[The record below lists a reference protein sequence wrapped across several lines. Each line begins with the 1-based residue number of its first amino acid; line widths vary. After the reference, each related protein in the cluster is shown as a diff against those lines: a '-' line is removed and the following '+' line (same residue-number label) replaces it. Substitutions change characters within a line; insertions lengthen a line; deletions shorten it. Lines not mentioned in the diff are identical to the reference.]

1 MYSLQAT
8 WTFQTFDISILSK
21 TPTRQ
26 KSYYEHCTND
36 VRSVTSKA
44 RTVTS
49 MVRQVPDAM
58 WIITNNVRTVTNIV
72 RMVTEVVE
80 DTLNIAQKV
89 KTELAST
96 FCPVANIMQKILT
109 IHRLNWNLVKN
120 VA

>member
-8 WTFQTFDISILSK
+8 WTFQTYDVSILSK

-26 KSYYEHCTND
+26 KSYYEHCAND

-44 RTVTS
+44 RTVTN
-49 MVRQVPDAM
+49 MVRQVSDAM
-58 WIITNNVRTVTNIV
+58 WIITNIV
-72 RMVTEVVE
+72 RNRYEHCTNGHGSWGRYIE
-80 DTLNIAQKV
+80 QV

-120 VA
+120 LA

>member
-8 WTFQTFDISILSK
+8 WTFQTFDVSILSK

-36 VRSVTSKA
+36 VRSVTRKT

-58 WIITNNVRTVTNIV
+58 
-72 RMVTEVVE
+72 
-80 DTLNIAQKV
+80 
-89 KTELAST
+89 
-96 FCPVANIMQKILT
+96 
-109 IHRLNWNLVKN
+109 
-120 VA
+120 